1 MMMMR
6 EMDFSQKYRPRSIEE
21 VIMNPGLRITLS
33 NLVKQRGGISLLFW
47 GRPGCGKTTVAK
59 LVNPENTVYINCST
73 NNSIDTIR
81 WVEETF
87 NCGMVTGGRRLLLL
101 DEADNLSKDAQAAI
115 RGVSEELSLYNDF
128 ILTANDPNLLTEA
141 VRSRFLPV
149 GFDLTHS
156 DEVIT
161 LICDRLCCIAKNEGC
176 ECFDI
181 DLIKKIVS
189 DTFPDLRR
197 MIKRLQI
204 ELLSIEVAI

>member
-1 MMMMR
+1 MMMR

-156 DEVIT
+156 DEVIM
-161 LICDRLCCIAKNEGC
+161 LICDRLCYIAKNEGC

>member
-1 MMMMR
+1 MMMR

>member
-1 MMMMR
+1 MMR

-21 VIMNPGLRITLS
+21 VIMNPGLRIALS

-156 DEVIT
+156 DEVIM
-161 LICDRLCCIAKNEGC
+161 LICDRLCYIAKNEGC